1 MSTAEDGGAPFEVVI
16 AGGSVGALEATLALR
31 ELAGDL
37 VRVTLLAPREDFVYR
52 PMTVQE
58 PFAYPTA
65 QRYPLAEIAA
75 DLGAEVRRESFG
87 WVDAEERVAHTDT
100 GEALG
105 YDALLLALGAR
116 PYVSLAHVVTVDDRR
131 IDEQLHGLIQDV
143 EGGYVKRLAF
153 VAPGPA
159 TWPLPLYEL
168 ALMTAQRAYETSA
181 ELEITLIT
189 PEERPLAVFGLGA
202 SHAVSKLLEV
212 AGIQMIGSAHVQV
225 PESQH
230 LLIHPGSRRLE
241 VDRIVALPALLGPA
255 IRGLPSVAH
264 GFIPT
269 GPDGRVRGQDRIFA
283 AGDATDFP
291 VKHGGIAAQQADA
304 AAASIAALAGAPV
317 TPEPFHPTIRGML
330 LTGGRPRYLTARLV
344 GGGGFE
350 SQITDEPTWSPPVKI
365 AARHL
370 APYLDEWDSRAR

>member
-1 MSTAEDGGAPFEVVI
+1 
-16 AGGSVGALEATLALR
+16 
-31 ELAGDL
+31 
-37 VRVTLLAPREDFVYR
+37 VYGVAC
-52 PMTVQE
+52 VQE
-58 PFAYPTA
+58 PFANPTA

-87 WVDAEERVAHTDT
+87 WVDAEERVAHTDA

-212 AGIQMIGSAHVQV
+212 AGIQTIGSAHVQV

-264 GFIPT
+264 GFIPPVPT
-269 GPDGRVRGQDRIFA
+269 GGSAGRTGSSPR
-283 AGDATDFP
+283 DATDSP
-291 VKHGGIAAQQADA
+291 SSTAGSPPSRPRATWRPISTNGTAGRAERVGLA
-304 AAASIAALAGAPV
+304 AARPAGPARLGDEQRSLTAKTPTAAGAAGTAARAAPGEGRGSLPAGRGLAAGEQRPIRSGPREPV
-317 TPEPFHPTIRGML
+317 AGGPARQHVGEVALRVRRPIGILGER
-330 LTGGRPRYLTARLV
+330 GGR
-344 GGGGFE
+344 
-350 SQITDEPTWSPPVKI
+350 
-365 AARHL
+365 HL
-370 APYLDEWDSRAR
+370 KA